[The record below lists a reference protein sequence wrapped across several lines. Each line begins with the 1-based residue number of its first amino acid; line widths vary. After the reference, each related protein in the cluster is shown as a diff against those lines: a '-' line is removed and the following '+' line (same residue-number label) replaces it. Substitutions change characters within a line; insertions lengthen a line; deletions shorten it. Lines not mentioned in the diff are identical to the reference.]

1 MSALAKRWPD
11 ATWRPVTY
19 APVAR
24 TFTAPPLGWILHV
37 TVSNGSPWSG
47 FETAPMGKR
56 RFSHLWVA
64 KDGRAEQYAEL
75 DHDSWAQGD
84 GNDLYYSV
92 ETEGY
97 TDEPLTLAQIETLAR
112 FHVWSG
118 TPDHLA
124 NTPGEPGIGTH
135 QMGGAAWGGHTCP
148 DPAMGLPGPRSKQR
162 STILA
167 TAQAIRATG
176 GPDMPLTTTDADLV
190 VTRLLNAVVG
200 DPTQPGSVKVAVALQ
215 RAGNALPDLQAKA
228 AALAAQIT
236 ALPTG
241 GTATV
246 DTAALAATLID
257 TLGPTLAGKVADELA
272 TRLVR

>member
-1 MSALAKRWPD
+1 MSQLRWPE

-19 APVAR
+19 APAAR
-24 TFTAPPLGWILHV
+24 TFSRPPIGWILHV

-64 KDGRAEQYAEL
+64 KDGHAEQYAEL

-84 GNDLYYSV
+84 GNDLYWSV

-97 TDEPLTLAQIETLAR
+97 PAEPLTLAQIGTLAR
-112 FHVWSG
+112 WHLWSG
-118 TPDHLA
+118 TTDKLA
-124 NTPGEPGIGTH
+124 DTPGQPGIGTH

-162 STILA
+162 TTILS
-167 TAQAIRATG
+167 TAQAIAAG
-176 GPDMPLTTTDADLV
+176 GPDMPLTQDDL
-190 VTRLLNAVVG
+190 N
-200 DPTQPGSVKVAVALQ
+200 KVAAAVWSASFGAAPNTETAGVRLARAATPAPPAL
-215 RAGNALPDLQAKA
+215 DI
-228 AALAAQIT
+228 AALAAAT
-236 ALPTG
+236 AAALVPLLPTG
-241 GTATV
+241 TV
-246 DTAALAATLID
+246 LDPAALAA
-257 TLGPTLAGKVADELA
+257 KVADELA